1 MSESKAHRINHQNI
15 RKKPSKA
22 VEEELSD
29 KHVGRVGGG
38 EDEREQGQAH
48 KVAPSVH
55 LVQLGQWQKV

>member
-1 MSESKAHRINHQNI
+1 MSEIKAHRIYHQNI

-38 EDEREQGQAH
+38 EDEGEQGQAH

-55 LVQLGQWQKV
+55 LVQFRQWQKV